1 MKRTITAAIAAATA
15 LSLAVV
21 PAQAETPA
29 KPNLSSN
36 QQQDNSGSSKK
47 DGEKKESSSKI
58 SDEDAIKEALAGNK
72 TKIVESI
79 VKGKESAEDK
89 AKALGPLASSFKSD
103 KSNGWDFGTTFNI
116 LLGTGIAAL
125 LLVIFNFV
133 KGGIKF

>member
-21 PAQAETPA
+21 PAQAETPK
-29 KPNLSSN
+29 KPELSAS
-36 QQQDNSGSSKK
+36 QQQ
-47 DGEKKESSSKI
+47 GEKKESSSKI
-58 SDEDAIKEALAGNK
+58 SNEDAIKEALAGDQ

-79 VKGKESAEDK
+79 LKDKKTADEKG
-89 AKALGPLASSFKSD
+89 KALGPLASSFKSD

>member
-1 MKRTITAAIAAATA
+1 MKRTITATIAAATA

-21 PAQAETPA
+21 PAQAETPK
-29 KPNLSSN
+29 KPELSAS
-36 QQQDNSGSSKK
+36 QQQ
-47 DGEKKESSSKI
+47 GEKKESSSKI
-58 SDEDAIKEALAGNK
+58 SNEDAIKEALAGDQ

-79 VKGKESAEDK
+79 LKDKKTADEKG
-89 AKALGPLASSFKSD
+89 KALGPLASSFKSD